1 MINIYYSYIE
11 DTLISTN
18 FEFLFNLLDKDQKQK
33 VHKSKRMENKFQL
46 LLSNLLNK
54 YVLMNQYGLSISNI
68 NIMKELYGKPY
79 ILNKYVNFNI
89 SHAAK
94 IVIAAYSQYEEI
106 GIDIEQINS
115 IEFDAFRNVF
125 LDYEFNEI
133 LKQENI
139 ESQLKQFYKFWT
151 LKECYLKYLGIGLY
165 RDLTS
170 FGFYKTGLGYIKLED
185 KIYKDNSNKLKFI
198 SYEIDDYIS
207 SICCAKDEKVSRP
220 IKIGV
225 DEIIKFYKE
234 MDYEN

>member
-125 LDYEFNEI
+125 L
-133 LKQENI
+133 LQ
-139 ESQLKQFYKFWT
+139 
-151 LKECYLKYLGIGLY
+151 
-165 RDLTS
+165 
-170 FGFYKTGLGYIKLED
+170 YI
-185 KIYKDNSNKLKFI
+185 Y
-198 SYEIDDYIS
+198 
-207 SICCAKDEKVSRP
+207 
-220 IKIGV
+220 G
-225 DEIIKFYKE
+225 
-234 MDYEN
+234 